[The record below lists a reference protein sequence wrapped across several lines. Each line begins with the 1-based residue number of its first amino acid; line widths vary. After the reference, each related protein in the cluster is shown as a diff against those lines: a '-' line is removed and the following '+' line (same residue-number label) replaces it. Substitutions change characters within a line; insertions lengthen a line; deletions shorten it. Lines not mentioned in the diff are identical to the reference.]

1 MKVIQKH
8 FNSITELNKHL
19 SESKTQP
26 NFKGC
31 ESSQSEEGENG
42 TFYKTKN
49 FEEANNLL
57 LHGDKELAKEIED
70 AGVAKTRLKLK
81 TQQTRRQ
88 LFSSVV
94 GVAPNV
100 PNALAGVPTSMISV
114 KEIRCKT
121 KVVNIFYNL
130 SVSGGVS
137 ADEIIYKSSKF
148 ISACMLLEAQGI
160 RLNIHVGDVANKNDA
175 YTIFSTRIKSASQ
188 PFDVLKMAYPM
199 AHPSMLRRHYF
210 RATEVTKG
218 VNKSFV
224 YGYGRVVSD
233 TDLIYELLDTKE
245 KFNCVLSFTHIKHWM
260 TAEDLAKEII
270 SRCK

>member
-8 FNSITELNKHL
+8 FNSITELNKYL

-31 ESSQSEEGENG
+31 ENSQREENENES
-42 TFYKTKN
+42 FCKTRTY
-49 FEEANNLL
+49 EDANNLL
-57 LHGDKELAKEIED
+57 LHGDKKLAKEIED
-70 AGVAKTRLKLK
+70 AGVVKTRLKLK

-88 LFSSVV
+88 LFSAVV

-130 SVSGGVS
+130 SVCGVVG
-137 ADEIIYKSSKF
+137 ADEIIRQSSKF
-148 ISACMLLEAQGI
+148 ISACMLLEAQGT
-160 RLNIHVGDVANKNDA
+160 RLNIYAGDVANENDV

-188 PFDVLKMAYPM
+188 PFDVLKMAYPL

-210 RATEVTKG
+210 RAMEVTKG

-224 YGYGRVVSD
+224 HGYGRVVSD
-233 TDLIYELLDTKE
+233 TDLICELLDTKE
-245 KFNCVLSFTHIKHWM
+245 KFNCILSFNHINDEM
-260 TAEDLAKEII
+260 TAEDVAKEII
-270 SRCK
+270 NRCK

>member
-8 FNSITELNKHL
+8 FNSITELNKYL
-19 SESKTQP
+19 SESEAQP

-31 ESSQSEEGENG
+31 ESSLREEKENG
-42 TFYKTKN
+42 SFYKTKTY
-49 FEEANNLL
+49 EDANNLL
-57 LHGDKELAKEIED
+57 LHGDKKLAKEIED

-88 LFSSVV
+88 LFSAVV

-130 SVSGGVS
+130 SVCGVVG
-137 ADEIIYKSSKF
+137 ADEIIRKSSKF

-160 RLNIHVGDVANKNDA
+160 RLNVYAGDVANKGND

-188 PFDVLKMAYPM
+188 PFDVLKMAYPL

-210 RATEVTKG
+210 RAMEVTKG

-224 YGYGRVVSD
+224 YGYGRVISD
-233 TDLIYELLDTKE
+233 TDLINKLLDTKV
-245 KFNCVLSFTHIKHWM
+245 KFNCILSFNHINDEM
-260 TAEDLAKEII
+260 TAEDVAKEII
-270 SRCK
+270 NRCK

>member
-8 FNSITELNKHL
+8 FNSITELNKYL
-19 SESKTQP
+19 SKSEPQP

-31 ESSQSEEGENG
+31 ESSQREEKENG
-42 TFYKTKN
+42 TFCKTRTY
-49 FEEANNLL
+49 EEANNLL
-57 LHGDKELAKEIED
+57 LHGDKELAKKIED
-70 AGVAKTRLKLK
+70 AGVAQTRLKLK

-121 KVVNIFYNL
+121 KVLNIFYNL
-130 SVSGGVS
+130 SVSGGVG

-160 RLNIHVGDVANKNDA
+160 RLNIYAGDVANSGDA

-188 PFDVLKMAYPM
+188 PFDVLKMAYPLV
-199 AHPSMLRRHYF
+199 HPSMLRRHYF
-210 RATEVTKG
+210 KAMEVTKG
-218 VNKSFV
+218 VNKGFV
-224 YGYGRVVSD
+224 CGYGRVISN
-233 TDLIYELLDTKE
+233 TDLISKLLDTKE
-245 KFNCVLSFTHIKHWM
+245 KFNCIFSFTHINGEI
-260 TAEDLAKEII
+260 TAEELAKEII
-270 SRCK
+270 NRCK